1 MKQKLK
7 GINTCKFCG
16 KTYEVGFFGA
26 GYKYCSHSC
35 NRKGRAL
42 ADKER
47 FKKYN
52 NKDKDC
58 NVCGRSIKKV
68 GKRKSVN
75 KYCSKKCMILAQAIR
90 SGRKYCTIKIPIK
103 ELPELFGQIK

>member
-16 KTYEVGFFGA
+16 KTYEVGFYGA

-52 NKDKDC
+52 KDLLVIIFDKPVPVSAVYTKSSTPSAPIIWDKKIDK
-58 NVCGRSIKKV
+58 IK
-68 GKRKSVN
+68 
-75 KYCSKKCMILAQAIR
+75 Y
-90 SGRKYCTIKIPIK
+90 
-103 ELPELFGQIK
+103 

>member
-16 KTYEVGFFGA
+16 KTYEVGFFGS

-47 FKKYN
+47 IKRVK
-52 NKDKDC
+52 KDKDC
-58 NVCGRSIKKV
+58 NVCGLSLIH
-68 GKRKSVN
+68 
-75 KYCSKKCMILAQAIR
+75 I
-90 SGRKYCTIKIPIK
+90 
-103 ELPELFGQIK
+103 